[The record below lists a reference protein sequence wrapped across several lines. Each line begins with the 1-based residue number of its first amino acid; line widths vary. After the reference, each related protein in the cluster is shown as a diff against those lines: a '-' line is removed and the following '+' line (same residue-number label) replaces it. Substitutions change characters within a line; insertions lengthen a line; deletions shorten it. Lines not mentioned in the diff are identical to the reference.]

1 MYVRIFPMK
10 GDMHMALYLNQKYNK
25 FMEYKSSRI
34 FVDKSMIAKECNLV
48 FGTSDKYMCVTR
60 PRRFG
65 KTLALSMLNAYY
77 SKGCDSRE
85 IFKDLKIFKDSTF
98 EKHLNKHNVFFIDM
112 SRLYTALDDK
122 SQFIKRLKSNMM
134 RDLRQAF
141 PSVDLT
147 DLLLDEAITEI
158 NSQLNETFIFL
169 IDEWDVI
176 YREQENNRKL
186 CDEYTEFLRSLFKSS
201 DVSACIDL
209 VYMTGIL
216 PIRRYSTQ
224 STLNMFREYNMLNSW
239 NLTEFIGFTENEVK
253 ELCTQYNRNF
263 DEIKNWYDGYKLN
276 GIEIYNPKSVVEA
289 ITSGKCKDYW
299 VQTSATEAVSNY
311 MNYDHGVMKDLITDM
326 IAGEKVTVNVKRFEN
341 DLTQVNSKDA
351 ALTVLIHLGYLAYD
365 EENESC
371 YIPNREIRDEFVTAL
386 EDLDWTEIY
395 NPISDSMKLY
405 EETLKGNTEFINN
418 TLDKNHKEL
427 AGPFNKNKEDVLG
440 IIVEISYYNAQKYY
454 VMKKEETSTLGRSD
468 ISFIPKDST
477 HIPFIIELKADSS
490 PEDAISQIREKEYF
504 SSLAGYRGKVLLLGI
519 SYDSRKLKHSSKV
532 EFIEL

>member
-1 MYVRIFPMK
+1 MK
-10 GDMHMALYLNQKYNK
+10 LSGGENMGLYLNLKNDNFISYYNDD
-25 FMEYKSSRI
+25 I
-34 FVDKSMIAKECNLV
+34 FVDKSMIISKVNDSLNKASKK
-48 FGTSDKYMCVTR
+48 FMCVTR

-85 IFKDLKIFKDSTF
+85 IFKDLKISKDSSF
-98 EKHLNKHNVFFIDM
+98 EKHLNKHNVIWIDM
-112 SRLYTALDDK
+112 ASVYTSIRDK
-122 SQFIKRLKSNMM
+122 SMFFDELEGNLIDSLKET
-134 RDLRQAF
+134 F
-141 PSVDLT
+141 PQC
-147 DLLLDEAITEI
+147 ITEKEDTIGKCLVRI
-158 NSQLNETFIFL
+158 NSMFNETFIFL

-224 STLNMFREYNMLNSW
+224 STLNMFREYNMLDSA
-239 NLTEFIGFTENEVK
+239 NLTEFIGFTEKEVK
-253 ELCTQYNRNF
+253 ELCTEYNRNF

-289 ITSGKCKDYW
+289 ITYGECADYW

-326 IAGEKVTVNVKRFEN
+326 IAGEKVPVDTTMFEN

-365 EENESC
+365 KENKSC
-371 YIPNREIRDEFVTAL
+371 YIPNHEIKQEFITAL
-386 EDLDWTEIY
+386 KKLDWTEIY
-395 NPISDSMKLY
+395 NPISGSRKLY
-405 EETLKGNTEFINN
+405 EETLKGNTEFINA

-504 SSLAGYRGKVLLLGI
+504 SSLAGYKGKVLLLGI